1 VKSMTRSTHPVV
13 TADWN
18 RDRVARRRRPAAGA
32 GRSDGPD
39 PGLDGGAGLILDVD
53 ATLLT
58 AHSDKQDATPTY
70 KHGFGF
76 HLLLV
81 FLNRPDVSGGEAL
94 AGILRPGNAGSN
106 TAADHL
112 TVLDLS
118 LAQLPQHAQ
127 PTPSSLQDQ
136 GGPQVLIRADSA
148 GATRAFLAGCRQRG
162 VRYSVGLAVDQRIQ
176 DAITLVPAD
185 AWQPAISTDGTA
197 GTTVRSSSSP
207 SCWT

>member
-1 VKSMTRSTHPVV
+1 V
-13 TADWN
+13 W
-18 RDRVARRRRPAAGA
+18 VAG
-32 GRSDGPD
+32 GGPD
-39 PGLDGGAGLILDVD
+39 LTDPAGLILDVD

-76 HLLLV
+76 HPLLV
-81 FLNRPDVSGGEAL
+81 FPGRPDVSGGEAL

-112 TVLDLS
+112 TVLDLA
-118 LAQLPQHAQ
+118 LAQLPEHAR

-148 GATRAFLAGCRQRG
+148 GATRAFLAACRQRG

-185 AWQPAISTDGTA
+185 LAA
-197 GTTVRSSSSP
+197 GDQHRRYADTTVRSSSSP